1 MSRGATLI
9 YVVQT
14 WTYSQ
19 IISDLK
25 IISNIEGTLAPFISV
40 LIYVYWN
47 NVTLLTVSKSNK
59 ELRNPSQSNHY

>member
-25 IISNIEGTLAPFISV
+25 IISNIESTLAPFISV
-40 LIYVYWN
+40 LIYVHWN
-47 NVTLLTVSKSNK
+47 NDAFSTVSKSNK